1 MSKYGFD
8 YYAKRGEIL
17 SEMANID
24 KALVNSTPDSPI
36 GRLAYDLRN
45 QVSDMM
51 KAGGLESSQGT
62 PVPGFPTG
70 PRNNR
75 VLRYFLFTLTGMDID
90 DVIDKAFD
98 PSAELAELSPEDEMD
113 MLVNKTSE
121 AISQKARDITGIPQD
136 GVIKHYFPAGMGQM
150 YRAATVKFVKDNPG
164 YVNSPEFKEKLLDSR
179 RIADFMVP
187 ARNPE
192 HSIYSQNKTKALAD
206 LHGLSIDD
214 IHSTE
219 MDIGKLVT
227 KINKEIGYKK
237 TRGVSRSGTVRD
249 PNTPNN
255 KFTKNVDVILKEFE
269 AYEALKKVLT
279 NVLGHNFE
287 KSGNFGVEA
296 YDVIMGFV
304 DSMDT
309 PPPSIVLMSLA
320 SMPVERD
327 GSTVI
332 SDIREDFEDL
342 KNTGVKEEEFKQ
354 IMSAYIDL
362 FGESDI
368 VRPFLKFFGKY
379 ALREV
384 TFGTDKIFEGYPD
397 DVIEKMLTTPEE
409 YEAFAKYHNMETE
422 TRENAAINT
431 AENAAM
437 KGANDSHEQLGIGR
451 SLLPAMRDG
460 YKLFQAKWE
469 KLEKDRAK
477 KYGDSIRI
485 LDADGNPVNG
495 YDPDLDSADVSKFD
509 TDDSAI
515 KTGKKDK
522 KFDPNAPL
530 YKQKGGEDTSNG
542 GDDTEDTSK
551 YGNDDH
557 TYDEYGDDN
566 DDIDEGDVK
575 DQYDY
580 DEEDDDDDEDE
591 EKEKKK
597 KKLKESYVMGYMTEQ
612 VQKDNL
618 NNPKGEF
625 KDRGFKKPT
634 NYAQWMMNQ

>member
-1 MSKYGFD
+1 MAKYGFD
-8 YYAKRGEIL
+8 YFVKRGEVL
-17 SEMANID
+17 SEMAAID
-24 KALVNSTPDSPI
+24 KPLVNSTPDSPI

-45 QVSDMM
+45 QVSAMM
-51 KAGGLESSQGT
+51 QAGGLESSQGKL
-62 PVPGFPTG
+62 VPGYPTG
-70 PRNNR
+70 NRTNR
-75 VLRYFLFTLTGMDID
+75 VLRYFLFTITGMDMD
-90 DVIDKAFD
+90 DEIDKAFD
-98 PSAELAELSPEDEMD
+98 PSAELDELSEEAEME
-113 MLVNKTSE
+113 LIVKKTKES
-121 AISQKARDITGIPQD
+121 ISAKAREITGVPQD
-136 GVIKHYFPAGMGQM
+136 ENFKNYYRDMDKM
-150 YRAATVKFVKDNPG
+150 YRAATVKFVKDNPN
-164 YVNSPEFKEKLLDSR
+164 YIASPEFKEKLLDPR

-187 ARNPE
+187 ARTAL
-192 HSIYSQNKTKALAD
+192 HSGTSVQKAKALED
-206 LHGLSIDD
+206 LHGMSIED

-219 MDIGKLVT
+219 MDILGLVT
-227 KINKEIGYKK
+227 KIKKEIGYKK
-237 TRGVSRSGTVRD
+237 TRGVSRKGTVRD
-249 PNTPNN
+249 PNIPNN

-279 NVLGHNFE
+279 KVLGHNFE

-327 GSTVI
+327 GSTVM
-332 SDIREDFEDL
+332 SDIREEFEDL
-342 KNTGVKEEEFKQ
+342 KSTGVEEDEFKE
-354 IMSAYIDL
+354 IMAAYIDL
-362 FGESDI
+362 FGESNI
-368 VRPFLKFFGKY
+368 VLPFLKFFGKY

-384 TFGTDKIFEGYPD
+384 TFGTDKIFAGYPD
-397 DVIEKMLTTPEE
+397 DVIEKIIQTPEE
-409 YEAFAKYHNMETE
+409 YQAFAKYHNLEVE
-422 TRENAAINT
+422 TRENAAIKK

-437 KGANDSHEQLGIGR
+437 KGANDSNEKLGIGR
-451 SLLPAMRDG
+451 SLIPAMRDG

-495 YDPDLDSADVSKFD
+495 YDPDLDSADVSRFD

-522 KFDPNAPL
+522 KFDPNTPL
-530 YKQKGGEDTSNG
+530 YKPKG

-551 YGNDDH
+551 YGNDDY

-580 DEEDDDDDEDE
+580 DEDDDDDEDE
-591 EKEKKK
+591 EKEKKKKK